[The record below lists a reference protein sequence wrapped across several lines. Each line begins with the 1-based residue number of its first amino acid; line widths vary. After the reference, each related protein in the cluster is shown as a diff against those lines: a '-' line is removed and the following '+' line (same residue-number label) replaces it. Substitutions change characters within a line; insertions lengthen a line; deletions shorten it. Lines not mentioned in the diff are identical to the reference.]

1 MRKEKRE
8 KKTFYLFFG
17 CFYSS
22 FAALSSSPLSLGG
35 VSLECARVRKRNNTT
50 TREKNSEKMKERDL
64 EHEWKRKTRRA
75 TTPLPTATTTSI
87 DERKTW
93 LLLGSSFMFLALAR
107 SGLRARR
114 ALADRESKKQTTR
127 STRAVEES
135 RKKKKHRDGGSNRK
149 KGDALL

>member
-1 MRKEKRE
+1 MVAFILRLLLSPARPFHLEGFLSSAPACEKGTTRRRE
-8 KKTFYLFFG
+8 K
-17 CFYSS
+17 
-22 FAALSSSPLSLGG
+22 
-35 VSLECARVRKRNNTT
+35 
-50 TREKNSEKMKERDL
+50 KNSEKMKERDL